1 VGDLST
7 IGLIALKGVLALA
20 IGIANIV
27 IFIYMER
34 KVIADMQVRFGPMR
48 VGPHGTLQPIADL
61 IKILNKEDI
70 IPAAA
75 DRWLFILAPGIA
87 FVPAYMLYLTIPIS
101 QNLMVADLDLGIFY
115 LFGIMTVVPVSVLVA
130 GWASHSKYALL
141 GGLRGAAQQISYE
154 IPLLASILGVVML
167 TGSFS
172 LVSIVKAQQLPL
184 IKLGAFTILPR
195 WYIFLQP
202 FGFLFYFIAAL
213 ADTQRTP
220 FDIPEAES
228 ELVQGYN
235 TEYSSIKFAL
245 FFLGE
250 YSNALIISALS
261 VIVFFG
267 GWSGFGPI
275 PGVVWFFLKTYAFV
289 YFIIWLRST
298 LPRIRI
304 DQLMDLGWKVLLP
317 LTLVNVIVTGF
328 LMIR

>member
-1 VGDLST
+1 MGDLST